1 MRTLFTAVLAA
12 LIAVFI
18 MSSCGDVEPQPPTE
32 QDTDSK
38 VEQPEPD
45 VGVNVESDTGS
56 TGEPDAGLVIEPE
69 PQPEPDVGVNVATD
83 EPDAGLVIE
92 PEPQPEPV
100 CKPTLGLY
108 SGFYT
113 FTWTNCS
120 AEVLVVDGTAYDD
133 TFVLENEGL
142 LCGEE
147 FSFQG
152 QETIETP
159 SLCDLGNI
167 TLEKEAYGVVY
178 EVEQDTFKAEGH
190 MWFKFY
196 CGSSLVLSCEAETY
210 EQYWYRGY

>member
-12 LIAVFI
+12 FIAVFI

-45 VGVNVESDTGS
+45 VGVNVESDTGA

-69 PQPEPDVGVNVATD
+69 PQPEPVC
-83 EPDAGLVIE
+83 EPT
-92 PEPQPEPV
+92 Q
-100 CKPTLGLY
+100 GLY